1 MVSIET
7 MHLLIRRAAP
17 FDADAI
23 GRLAAE
29 FQEYLRAQGSMA
41 DYTWDADAYLRDGF
55 GADPAFEGMVAE
67 LDGVLVGFAL
77 YHFGYDTDR
86 GQRLLYMIDLFVTE
100 GARGQGVGQA
110 LMARLTE
117 VGQARG
123 AELIAWSVLTENRSA
138 REFYERQGA
147 RYVEDQYT
155 MWRAGH
161 TCQTHA

>member
-1 MVSIET
+1 MVSIGT

-29 FQEYLRAQGSMA
+29 FQEYLRSQGSLA

-55 GADPAFEGMVAE
+55 GADPAFEGMIAE

-100 GARGQGVGQA
+100 GARGHGVGQA
-110 LMARLTE
+110 LMARLTDIGRE
-117 VGQARG
+117 RG

-138 REFYERQGA
+138 RVFYERQGA
-147 RYVEDQYT
+147 RYVEDQYV
-155 MWRAGH
+155 MWRPIGAEG
-161 TCQTHA
+161 